1 MERVNTKITKKISS
15 IEKLERLNLIPTI
28 NPAYHIRYREII
40 NDQIF
45 KQMTHN
51 FTDNLRIKIMFKS

>member
-28 NPAYHIRYREII
+28 KPGYHIRYREII
-40 NDQIF
+40 NNQIF
-45 KQMTHN
+45 KQMTYN
-51 FTDNLRIKIMFKS
+51 FTDNLRIKIMFKL

>member
-28 NPAYHIRYREII
+28 KPAYHIRYQEII
-40 NDQIF
+40 NNQVF
-45 KQMTHN
+45 KQMTYN
-51 FTDNLRIKIMFKS
+51 LTDNLRIKIMFKL

>member
-40 NDQIF
+40 NNQIF
-45 KQMTHN
+45 KQMTYN
-51 FTDNLRIKIMFKS
+51 FTDNLRIKIMFKL

>member
-1 MERVNTKITKKISS
+1 MERVNTKITKKIST

-28 NPAYHIRYREII
+28 KPAYHIRYREII
-40 NDQIF
+40 NNQIL

-51 FTDNLRIKIMFKS
+51 FTDNLRIKIMFKL